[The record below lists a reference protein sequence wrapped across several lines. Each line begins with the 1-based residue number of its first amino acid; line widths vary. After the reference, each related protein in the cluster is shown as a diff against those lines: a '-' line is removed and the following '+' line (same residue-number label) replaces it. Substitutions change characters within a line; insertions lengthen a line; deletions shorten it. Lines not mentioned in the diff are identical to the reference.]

1 MSWGYWGILAGVMT
15 LLAVFF
21 VCMELLYAGA
31 RGTGRGKGSGSDESR
46 DEKPTAASDAKH
58 AA

>member
-1 MSWGYWGILAGVMT
+1 MAWGYWGIVAGVVTM
-15 LLAVFF
+15 LAILF

-31 RGTGRGKGSGSDESR
+31 KGAARGNGSGGDESR
-46 DEKPTAASDAKH
+46 DRSRTAASDAKH